1 MEKENIDS
9 SRDSYL
15 IKFLISVF
23 NIMVVIRN
31 AQIEKYKNQKLMI

>member
-1 MEKENIDS
+1 MEQ
-9 SRDSYL
+9 
-15 IKFLISVF
+15 KFVKMFEYHMSVNTLF